1 MQQKGWNKSYLM
13 IGQLAV
19 GRQQP
24 VPDDAAKK
32 NYIWYDYKF
41 EHERNAILDLFLLIW
56 GLFSNTILK
65 QEYVKNVTCNIW
77 RWDSNSSL
85 FGHVSLLP

>member
-32 NYIWYDYKF
+32 NYKWYDYKF
-41 EHERNAILDLFLLIW
+41 
-56 GLFSNTILK
+56 
-65 QEYVKNVTCNIW
+65 
-77 RWDSNSSL
+77 
-85 FGHVSLLP
+85 